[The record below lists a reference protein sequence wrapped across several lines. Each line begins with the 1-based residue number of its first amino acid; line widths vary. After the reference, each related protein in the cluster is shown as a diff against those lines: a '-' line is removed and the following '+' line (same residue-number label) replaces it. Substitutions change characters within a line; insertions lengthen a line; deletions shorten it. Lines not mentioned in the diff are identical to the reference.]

1 MGAGRTEPEFR
12 VILLMYHAYCWGSYF
27 YVSWMPTYLR
37 LGCGFTAD
45 EMKIYAMLPF
55 VAGAIATTGGSLS
68 DVLVRRVGLRNGR
81 RFVAAAGL
89 ATSAL
94 CLFGTAVVENRLV
107 AVGLLTLG
115 YFSMDCMLPVSW
127 AVCVDVGRRHAGAVT
142 GAMNSAGQIGS
153 FLSSIAF
160 GALVDA
166 FGGRYDVPLVLFSG
180 ALLLS
185 ALLFLRIDAGQ
196 PLVAGDAELQH

>member
-1 MGAGRTEPEFR
+1 MIRSLLAQEPAVVEYQVRQTYTGVDVLLRTNG
-12 VILLMYHAYCWGSYF
+12 VIDRPG
-27 YVSWMPTYLR
+27 LR
-37 LGCGFTAD
+37 ARL
-45 EMKIYAMLPF
+45 
-55 VAGAIATTGGSLS
+55 AGALGNLTGGSLS
-68 DVLVRRVGLRNGR
+68 DILVRRAGLRNGR

-89 ATSAL
+89 AASAL
-94 CLFGTAVVENRLV
+94 CLFGTAVVDNRLAAV
-107 AVGLLTLG
+107 ALLTLG

-180 ALLLS
+180 CLLVS
-185 ALLFLRIDAGQ
+185 ALLFLRIDASK
-196 PLVAGDAELQH
+196 PIMEEQHAT